1 MPFGETGGAMSEWLQ
16 NLRVALRRLAKN
28 PGVTLGAA
36 LSLAIGISAN
46 TAVFTLVD
54 AFVFRPLP
62 FQNPNRLVH
71 LWETTPRE
79 GYDRSWVSLPDY
91 LDWKQQSKAFTDLG
105 VFRYTGEN
113 LTGASEPERIPVG
126 RISANMFDLL
136 GVQPFLGRGFLPGE
150 DRPGSGHVVVLS
162 CSFWQRRFGGSGGA
176 IGQAIKLNGETY
188 TVVGVMPERFVFP
201 LPTTQLW
208 APRIL
213 DLAKSARDD
222 RNLQVVGRL
231 RSDVSVK
238 QAQAE
243 MSSVV
248 ARVAAAN
255 PAEDTDV
262 GVEIVPLRDALNF
275 ASDILTPM
283 SAVLGIG
290 AGFVLLITCGN
301 VSNILLAQAVGRT
314 KEMAIRTALGAGR
327 TRLIIQLLA
336 ESALLSVLGAAGGIV
351 MAIGLVNV
359 MARVIPPQLYRVGEI
374 AVNMRALGFALTLCL
389 ITAVLFG
396 LTPALQAAQRDPNT
410 SIRYFGGVSPLGLR
424 RRPLALLA
432 ISEIALSFVLLVSGV
447 LVVKSVLHMQKTRL
461 GFDPKSVLTMNLLL
475 PEGKYSS
482 EKLKAFHRS
491 LLQGVSGLPGVESAA
506 TVDMLPLNHESSD
519 TGFVVDAGPRSSEQ
533 EDAFAMT
540 LTVSPEYF
548 SVMRIPFLNGRAFT
562 NKDDQESRRS
572 VIINETL
579 SRRFFPGQNPL
590 GRPLLLKDTGAK
602 RISVSIIG
610 VVGDTKHSE
619 LAASA
624 PMQIYRP
631 EFESPDRLFRLIVRT
646 SADSLAL
653 TSSVRNAIWA
663 VDKDLPITEIRT
675 MEKVVEDFLLPQ
687 RSLATAL
694 FVMAVSALVL
704 ATVGIYGIISFS
716 VRRRTQE
723 FGIRSALGAQPG
735 DLVRMV
741 LGQGARMMFMGQGA
755 GVAVGFVLTKLVASK
770 LPEIQ
775 PPDTATFAGIA
786 LLITMITLLACYI
799 PARRAMR
806 IDPMVA
812 LRYE

>member
-1 MPFGETGGAMSEWLQ
+1 MSEWLQ

-28 PGVTLGAA
+28 PGVTLVAA

-46 TAVFTLVD
+46 TAVFSLVD

-62 FQNPNRLVH
+62 FQDPNRLVH

-91 LDWKQQSKAFTDLG
+91 LDWKQQSKIFADLG

-162 CSFWQRRFGGSGGA
+162 RSFWQQRFGGSGEA
-176 IGQAIKLNGETY
+176 IGQTIKLNGESY
-188 TVVGVMPERFVFP
+188 TVVGVMPERFAFP
-201 LPTTQLW
+201 LPITQLW
-208 APRIL
+208 APRTL

-231 RSDVSVK
+231 RPGVSLR
-238 QAQAE
+238 QAQTE
-243 MSSVV
+243 MTAVA

-255 PAEDTDV
+255 PADDTDV

-275 ASDILTPM
+275 ASDILIPM
-283 SAVLGIG
+283 TAVLGIA
-290 AGFVLLITCGN
+290 AGFVLLITCAN

-327 TRLIIQLLA
+327 ARLILQLLA
-336 ESALLSVLGAAGGIV
+336 ESALLSVLGAAGGLGL
-351 MAIGLVNV
+351 AIGVV
-359 MARVIPPQLYRVGEI
+359 HAMARVIPPQLYRVGEI

-389 ITAVLFG
+389 VTTVLFG
-396 LTPALQAAQRDPNT
+396 LTPALHAAQRDPNV
-410 SIRYFGGVSPLGLR
+410 SIRYFSGVAPRGLR

-432 ISEIALSFVLLVSGV
+432 VSEIALSFVLLVSGV
-447 LVVKSVLHMQKTRL
+447 LVVKSVLHMRKTEL

-475 PEGKYSS
+475 PEGNYSG
-482 EKLKAFHRS
+482 EKLKAFHRR
-491 LLQGVSGLPGVESAA
+491 LLQEVSGLPQVESAA
-506 TVDMLPLNHESSD
+506 TVDMLPLNHESSE
-519 TGFVVDAGPRSSEQ
+519 TGFVVDGRTLSSEH
-533 EDAFAMT
+533 EDAFAIT

-548 SVMRIPFLNGRAFT
+548 SVMRLPFLNGRAFT
-562 NKDDQESRRS
+562 NQDDQESRS
-572 VIINETL
+572 TVIINETL
-579 SRRFFPGQNPL
+579 SRRFFPGQDPI
-590 GRPLLLKDTGAK
+590 GRRLLLKDAGAK
-602 RISVSIIG
+602 RIPVSIIG

-619 LAASA
+619 LAAGT

-631 EFESPDRLFRLIVRT
+631 ELESPDRLFRLILRT
-646 SADSLAL
+646 STDPLAL
-653 TSSVRNAIWA
+653 TSSVRSAIWA

-704 ATVGIYGIISFS
+704 ATVGIYGIMSFS
-716 VRRRTQE
+716 VRRQTQE
-723 FGIRSALGAQPG
+723 LGIRSALGAQSG

-741 LGQGARMMFMGQGA
+741 LGQGIRITLMGQAA
-755 GVAVGFVLTKLVASK
+755 GVAVGFVLTKLVASQF
-770 LPEIQ
+770 PEIQ
-775 PPDTATFAGIA
+775 PPDSSTFAGMA
-786 LLITMITLLACYI
+786 LLITTVTLLACYI

-806 IDPMVA
+806 VDPMVA

>member
-1 MPFGETGGAMSEWLQ
+1 MNEWLQ
-16 NLRVALRRLAKN
+16 NVRVALRRLAKS
-28 PGVTLGAA
+28 PGVTLVAA

-46 TAVFTLVD
+46 TAVFSLVD

-62 FQNPNRLVH
+62 FQDPDRLVH

-113 LTGASEPERIPVG
+113 LTGANEPERIPVG

-136 GVQPFLGRGFLPGE
+136 GVHPFLGRGFLPGE
-150 DRPGSGHVVVLS
+150 DRPGNGQVVVLS
-162 CSFWQRRFGGSGGA
+162 RSFWQQHFAGSREA
-176 IGQAIKLNGETY
+176 IGQTIRLNGETY
-188 TVVGVMPERFVFP
+188 TVVGVMPEEFVFP
-201 LPTTQLW
+201 LPVTQLW

-213 DLAKSARDD
+213 DLTKSGRDD
-222 RNLQVVGRL
+222 RNIQVVGRL
-231 RSDVSVK
+231 KSGISLK

-243 MSSVV
+243 MTAV
-248 ARVAAAN
+248 AASIAAAN
-255 PAEDTDV
+255 PAEDVDV

-283 SAVLGIG
+283 SAVLGIA
-290 AGFVLLITCGN
+290 AGFVLLITCAN

-314 KEMAIRTALGAGR
+314 KEMAIRATLGAGR
-327 TRLIIQLLA
+327 ARLILQLLT
-336 ESALLSVLGAAGGIV
+336 ESALLSVLGAAGGIAL
-351 MAIGLVNV
+351 AIGAVRA
-359 MARVIPPQLYRVGEI
+359 MARVIPPQLYRVGDI
-374 AVNMRALGFALTLCL
+374 TVNMRALGFAVMLCL
-389 ITAVLFG
+389 VTTALFG
-396 LTPALQAAQRDPNT
+396 LAPALHAAQKDPNA
-410 SIRYFGGVSPLGLR
+410 SIRHFGGVAPRGF
-424 RRPLALLA
+424 RRPLSLLA
-432 ISEIALSFVLLVSGV
+432 VSEIALSFVLLVSCV
-447 LVVKSVLHMQKTRL
+447 LVVKSVLHMRKTEL

-475 PEGKYSS
+475 PEGKYSG

-491 LLQGVSGLPGVESAA
+491 LLSEASRLPQVESAA
-506 TVDMLPLNHESSD
+506 TVDMLPLNHEAAE
-519 TGFVVDAGPRSSEQ
+519 TGFVVDGRPRSSDH
-533 EDAFAMT
+533 EDAFAIT

-562 NKDDQESRRS
+562 NQDDQESRPA
-572 VIINETL
+572 VIVSETL
-579 SRRFFPGQNPL
+579 SRRFFPGEDPI
-590 GRPLLLKDTGAK
+590 GRRLLLKGTGEK
-602 RISVSIIG
+602 RIPVSIIG

-619 LAASA
+619 LTAGT

-631 EFESPDRLFRLIVRT
+631 QFESPDRLFRLIVRS
-646 SADSLAL
+646 SADPLAL
-653 TSSVRNAIWA
+653 TSSVRSAIWA
-663 VDKDLPITEIRT
+663 VDKDLPVTEIRT

-694 FVMAVSALVL
+694 FVMAASALVL
-704 ATVGIYGIISFS
+704 ATVGIYGIMSFS

-723 FGIRSALGAQPG
+723 LGIRSALGAQPG

-741 LGQGARMMFMGQGA
+741 LGQGVRVTLIGQVV
-755 GVAVGFVLTKLVASK
+755 GVAVGFVLTKLVASQ

-775 PPDTATFAGIA
+775 PPDPATFAGMA
-786 LLITMITLLACYI
+786 LLITAVTLLACYF

-806 IDPMVA
+806 VDPMVA